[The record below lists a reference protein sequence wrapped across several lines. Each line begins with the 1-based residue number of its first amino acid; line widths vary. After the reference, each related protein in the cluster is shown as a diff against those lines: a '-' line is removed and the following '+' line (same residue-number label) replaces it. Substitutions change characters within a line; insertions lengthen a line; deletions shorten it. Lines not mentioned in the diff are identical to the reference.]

1 MNIKIAAE
9 KTGLTKKAIK
19 YYECEGLIN
28 PSKNSSNNYRE
39 YTDTDIVKLNL
50 IGALRVI
57 DIPVSEIKCLIEGNK
72 SLPDIM
78 KNTLDKITEHI
89 SNLEKSRLI
98 ISNILNNNLEDYST
112 IGEQVRKLRETLE
125 FSISEKKEFIS
136 TRLLKIFPGNFGKI
150 FVNSYEPFLNITVDS
165 DEKKDAWVKLVEF
178 LDDLN
183 EIDNTQPFIK
193 LMNSIDVNKIEEY
206 RQKAKEAKEDILK
219 NFNNNIFI
227 EKIKKQYIEFIRF
240 MNEDKEKKKIF
251 AKSVSQT
258 MDMFNCLGV
267 DENIFDEYLEIL
279 NEDYKQYRQIGKK
292 FIGEIDEELKKEF
305 GFTSKEFFENLKTAE
320 N

>member
-78 KNTLDKITEHI
+78 KNTLNKITENI

-98 ISNILNNNLEDYST
+98 ISNILNKNLEDYST

-136 TRLLKIFPGNFGKI
+136 TRLLKTFPRK
-150 FVNSYEPFLNITVDS
+150 LW
-165 DEKKDAWVKLVEF
+165 KDF
-178 LDDLN
+178 C
-183 EIDNTQPFIK
+183 
-193 LMNSIDVNKIEEY
+193 
-206 RQKAKEAKEDILK
+206 
-219 NFNNNIFI
+219 
-227 EKIKKQYIEFIRF
+227 EFI
-240 MNEDKEKKKIF
+240 
-251 AKSVSQT
+251 
-258 MDMFNCLGV
+258 
-267 DENIFDEYLEIL
+267 
-279 NEDYKQYRQIGKK
+279 
-292 FIGEIDEELKKEF
+292 
-305 GFTSKEFFENLKTAE
+305 
-320 N
+320 

>member
-1 MNIKIAAE
+1 MFVNIKIAAE

-78 KNTLDKITEHI
+78 KNTLNKITENI

-98 ISNILNNNLEDYST
+98 ISNILNKNLEDYST

-206 RQKAKEAKEDILK
+206 RQKSKEDILE

-227 EKIKKQYIEFIRF
+227 EKIKKQYVEFIRF
-240 MNEDKEKKKIF
+240 MNKDKEKKKIF

-258 MDMFNCLGV
+258 MDMFNGLGV

-292 FIGEIDEELKKEF
+292 FMSEIDEELKKEF
-305 GFTSKEFFENLKTAE
+305 GFTAKEFFENLKTTE

>member
-78 KNTLDKITEHI
+78 KNTLNKITENI

-98 ISNILNNNLEDYST
+98 ISNILNKNLEDYST

-206 RQKAKEAKEDILK
+206 RQKSKEDILE

-227 EKIKKQYIEFIRF
+227 EKIKKQYVEFIRF
-240 MNEDKEKKKIF
+240 MNKDKEKKKIF

-258 MDMFNCLGV
+258 MDMFNGLGV

-292 FIGEIDEELKKEF
+292 FMSEIDEELKKEF
-305 GFTSKEFFENLKTAE
+305 GFTAKEFFENLKTTE

>member
-50 IGALRVI
+50 IGALRII

-78 KNTLDKITEHI
+78 KNTLNKITENI

-98 ISNILNNNLEDYST
+98 ISNILNKNLEDYST

-136 TRLLKIFPGNFGKI
+136 TRLLKIFPGNFGKL
-150 FVNSYEPFLNITVDS
+150 VVCSYEPFLNIAVDS

-178 LDDLN
+178 LDDIN
-183 EIDNTQPFIK
+183 EMDHTQSFIK

-206 RQKAKEAKEDILK
+206 RQKSKEDMLK
-219 NFNNNIFI
+219 FSEANSSLM
-227 EKIKKQYIEFIRF
+227 ERYKKQYIAFIRSI
-240 MNEDKEKKKIF
+240 NEDEEKKKMF
-251 AKSVSQT
+251 SNS
-258 MDMFNCLGV
+258 MDQCKDVFNCIGG
-267 DENIFDEYLEIL
+267 DINTFDKCLEIL
-279 NEDYKQYRQIGKK
+279 NEDYKKYRKIGNKFYKIKPFMKK
-292 FIGEIDEELKKEF
+292 HKWLFYNG
-305 GFTSKEFFENLKTAE
+305 
-320 N
+320 

>member
-78 KNTLDKITEHI
+78 KNTLNKITENI

-98 ISNILNNNLEDYST
+98 ISNILNKNLEDYST

-206 RQKAKEAKEDILK
+206 RQKSKEDILE

-227 EKIKKQYIEFIRF
+227 EKIKKQYIEFIRS
-240 MNEDKEKKKIF
+240 MNEDEEKKKMF
-251 AKSVSQT
+251 GKSVSQT
-258 MDMFNCLGV
+258 MDMFNCLGA
-267 DENIFDEYLEIL
+267 DENIFDKYLEIL
-279 NEDYKQYRQIGKK
+279 NEDYKQYRRIVKK
-292 FIGEIDEELKKEF
+292 FMGDIDEELKKEF
-305 GFTSKEFFENLKTAE
+305 GFTSKEFLENLKTAE

>member
-78 KNTLDKITEHI
+78 KNTLNKITENI

-98 ISNILNNNLEDYST
+98 ISNILNKNLEDYST

-206 RQKAKEAKEDILK
+206 RQKSKEDILE

-227 EKIKKQYIEFIRF
+227 EKIKKQYVEFIRF
-240 MNEDKEKKKIF
+240 MNKDKEKKKIF

-258 MDMFNCLGV
+258 MDMFNALGV

-292 FIGEIDEELKKEF
+292 FMSEIDEELKKEF
-305 GFTSKEFFENLKTAE
+305 GFTAKEFFENLKTTE

>member
-1 MNIKIAAE
+1 MFVNIKIAAE

-78 KNTLDKITEHI
+78 KNTLNKITENI

-98 ISNILNNNLEDYST
+98 ISNILNKNLEDYST

-206 RQKAKEAKEDILK
+206 RQKSKEDILE

-227 EKIKKQYIEFIRF
+227 EKIKKQYVEFIRF
-240 MNEDKEKKKIF
+240 MNKDKEKKKIF

-258 MDMFNCLGV
+258 MDMFNALGV

-292 FIGEIDEELKKEF
+292 FMSEIDEELKKEF
-305 GFTSKEFFENLKTAE
+305 GFTAKEFFENLKTTE

>member
-1 MNIKIAAE
+1 VNIKIAAE

-206 RQKAKEAKEDILK
+206 RQKAKVDILK

-240 MNEDKEKKKIF
+240 MNQDK
-251 AKSVSQT
+251 
-258 MDMFNCLGV
+258 
-267 DENIFDEYLEIL
+267 
-279 NEDYKQYRQIGKK
+279 
-292 FIGEIDEELKKEF
+292 
-305 GFTSKEFFENLKTAE
+305 
-320 N
+320 

>member
-1 MNIKIAAE
+1 MFVNIKIAAE

-78 KNTLDKITEHI
+78 KNTLNKITENI

-98 ISNILNNNLEDYST
+98 ISNILNKNLEDYST

-206 RQKAKEAKEDILK
+206 RQKSKEDILE

-227 EKIKKQYIEFIRF
+227 EKIKKQYIEFIRS
-240 MNEDKEKKKIF
+240 MNEDEEKKKMF
-251 AKSVSQT
+251 GKSVSQT
-258 MDMFNCLGV
+258 MDMFNCLGA
-267 DENIFDEYLEIL
+267 DENIFDKYLEIL
-279 NEDYKQYRQIGKK
+279 NEDYKQYRRIVKK
-292 FIGEIDEELKKEF
+292 FMGDIDEELKKEF
-305 GFTSKEFFENLKTAE
+305 GFTSKEFLENLKTAE